1 MSCGFG
7 AVDEEPRAWDWA
19 LFGWG
24 EVEKGRVADIEH
36 RSGVE
41 ATR

>member
-1 MSCGFG
+1 LLS
-7 AVDEEPRAWDWA
+7 
-19 LFGWG
+19 WG
-24 EVEKGRVADIEH
+24 EVEKRRVAGIEH